1 MSRFSVPNAIADA
14 AVWEGRALFNG
25 WRELGGGRHDVI
37 EPATG
42 RVLHSVALASPQDI
56 AEACAAARAAQ
67 PGWAATPFE
76 ERAAVFRRAADILE
90 GCIEAIKPRFVR
102 ETGSVPP
109 KVDFELGLAMGM
121 LREAG
126 AMLTQ
131 PHGLLLPSTMNRMS
145 IGRRVPHGVVGVIAP
160 FNAPMALSTRAL
172 APALAVGNTVVLKPD
187 PQTAFAGGY
196 AVAAALLEAGLP
208 PDCLYVLPGGVE
220 AGEALVTD
228 PNVAMISFTGST
240 NAGRRVGELA
250 SRHLK
255 KVTLELGGK
264 NSMIVFDDA
273 DLDIA
278 ASNVAWGSFLHQGQ
292 ICMTTGRVLVQ
303 QGIAEEFTRLLAEK
317 AAHLPVGDPAT
328 AMVALGPVI
337 NQRQLQRIDGIVRDT
352 VAAGATLRAGG
363 TFEDLFYRPTVLTN
377 VRPGMRAFD
386 EEVFGPVTS
395 IVTFGDADEAI
406 ALNNA
411 TEYGLSC
418 GILTRSLERAMYV
431 AHRVNTG
438 KVHINDQTV
447 GDEPWVPFGGSGAS
461 GNGGRHGGPANWEEF
476 TQWQWITIQ
485 DKAGAYPF

>member
-1 MSRFSVPNAIADA
+1 MTSETPNTFADPSI
-14 AVWEGRALFNG
+14 WEGKALLNG
-25 WRELGGGRHDVI
+25 WRTTRGGNHVVV

-42 RVLHSVALASPQDI
+42 EALHTVALANAEDM
-56 AEACAAARAAQ
+56 AEAAEAAKAAQ
-67 PGWAATPFE
+67 PKWAATPFE
-76 ERAAVFRRAADILE
+76 ERAAIFQRAAQILDANR
-90 GCIEAIKPRFVR
+90 EAVKARFVR

-109 KVDFELGLAMGM
+109 KVDFELGLAIGM

-126 AMLTQ
+126 ALLTQ
-131 PHGLLLPSTMNRMS
+131 PHGLMLPSTMNRMS
-145 IGRRVPHGVVGVIAP
+145 IGRRIPHGVVGVIAP
-160 FNAPMALSTRAL
+160 FNAPMALGTRAV
-172 APALAVGNTVVLKPD
+172 APALALGNTVVLKPD
-187 PQTAFAGGY
+187 PQTTYAGGY
-196 AVAAALLEAGLP
+196 IVACALLQAGLP
-208 PDCLYVLPGGVE
+208 QDVLYVLPGGVD

-240 NAGRRVGELA
+240 QAGRRVGELA
-250 SRHLK
+250 SRNLK

-273 DLDIA
+273 DLDVA

-303 QGIAEEFTRLLAEK
+303 KSIADAFAAKLIEK
-317 AAHLPVGDPAT
+317 ASQLPVGNPAT
-328 AMVALGPVI
+328 DHVALGPII
-337 NQRQLQRIDGIVRDT
+337 NARQLQRIDGIVKDT
-352 VAAGATLRAGG
+352 VAAGATLATGG
-363 TFEDLFYRPTVLTN
+363 TYDKLFYRPTVLTN
-377 VRPGMRAFD
+377 VKPGMRSYE

-395 IVTFGDADEAI
+395 IVTFDTADEAI

-418 GILTRSLERAMYV
+418 GILTNSLERAMYV
-431 AHRVNTG
+431 AHRVTTG

-447 GDEPWVPFGGSGAS
+447 GDEPWIPFGGSGAS

-485 DKAGAYPF
+485 EKATPYPF

>member
-1 MSRFSVPNAIADA
+1 MTNPVSNAIAESRA
-14 AVWEGRALFNG
+14 WEGKALFGG
-25 WRELGGGRHDVI
+25 WRETRGGLHDVI

-42 RVLHSVALASPQDI
+42 KVLHTVAIASPEDI
-56 AEACAAARAAQ
+56 AAAAKAAKAAQ
-67 PGWAATPFE
+67 PKWAATPFE
-76 ERAAVFRRAADILE
+76 ERAAIFRRAADILE
-90 GCIEAIKPRFVR
+90 GNGAGIKARFVR

-109 KVDFELGLAMGM
+109 KVDFELGLATGM
-121 LREAG
+121 LRESA

-145 IGRRVPHGVVGVIAP
+145 IGRRVPHGVVGVISP
-160 FNAPMALSTRAL
+160 FNAPMALSTRAV
-172 APALAVGNTVVLKPD
+172 APALALGNTVVLKPD
-187 PQTAFAGGY
+187 PQTPYAGGY
-196 AVAAALLEAGLP
+196 VIALALLEAGLP
-208 PDCLYVLPGGVE
+208 QDCLYVLPGGVD

-228 PNVAMISFTGST
+228 PHVAMISFTGST
-240 NAGRRVGELA
+240 AAGRRVGELA

-273 DLDIA
+273 DLDVA
-278 ASNVAWGSFLHQGQ
+278 ASNVAWGSYLHQGQ

-303 QGIAEEFTRLLAEK
+303 KGVAEDFVARLAEK
-317 AAHLPVGDPAT
+317 ANHLPVGDPAT
-328 AMVALGPVI
+328 GQVALGPVI
-337 NQRQLQRIDGIVRDT
+337 NERQLHRIDGIVKDT

-363 TFEDLFYRPTVLTN
+363 TYESLFYRPTVLTG
-377 VRPGMRAFD
+377 VKPGMRSFE

-395 IVTFGDADEAI
+395 VVTFENEDEAI

-418 GILTRSLERAMYV
+418 GILTKSLERAMYV

-447 GDEPWVPFGGSGAS
+447 GDEPWIPFGGSGAS

-485 DKAGAYPF
+485 DKATAYPF

>member
-1 MSRFSVPNAIADA
+1 MSNSTANPSTDS
-14 AVWEGRALFNG
+14 AVWDGKALAGG
-25 WRELGGGRHDVI
+25 WGATRGGRHEVI

-42 RVLHSVALASPQDI
+42 EVLHTVGLANAQDI
-56 AEACAAARAAQ
+56 AEAARAAKAAQ
-67 PGWAATPFE
+67 PKWAATPFE
-76 ERAAVFRRAADILE
+76 ERAAIMRRAADILE
-90 GCIEAIKPRFVR
+90 KNGPHIKARFVR

-109 KVDFELGLAMGM
+109 KFDFELGLATGM

-131 PHGLLLPSTMNRMS
+131 PHGALLPSTMQRMS
-145 IGRRVPHGVVGVIAP
+145 IGRRIPHGVVGVIAP
-160 FNAPMALSTRAL
+160 FNAPMALATRAV

-187 PQTAFAGGY
+187 PQTAFAGGF
-196 AVAAALLEAGLP
+196 AIAEALLEAGLP
-208 PDCLYVLPGGVE
+208 QDCLYVLPGFAD

-240 NAGRRVGELA
+240 QAGRRVGELA
-250 SRHLK
+250 SRNLK

-273 DLDIA
+273 DLDVA

-303 QGIAEEFTRLLAEK
+303 ESIAEEFIRRLADK
-317 AAHLPVGDPAT
+317 AQHLPVGDPAT
-328 AMVALGPVI
+328 SQVALGPVI
-337 NQRQLQRIDGIVRDT
+337 NQKQLQRIDGIVQDS
-352 VAAGATLRAGG
+352 VAAGATLCAGG
-363 TFEDLFYRPTVLTN
+363 TYDKLFYRPTVLSG
-377 VRPGMRAFD
+377 VKPGMRAYD
-386 EEVFGPVTS
+386 EEVFGPVAA
-395 IVTFGDADEAI
+395 IATFKDEDEAI
-406 ALNNA
+406 AQNNA

-431 AHRVNTG
+431 ANRVTTG

-447 GDEPWVPFGGSGAS
+447 GDEPWAPFGGTGAS

-485 DKAGAYPF
+485 DKATPYPF

>member
-1 MSRFSVPNAIADA
+1 MTTSTSNALANFRL
-14 AVWEGRALFNG
+14 WEGKALLNG
-25 WRELGGGRHDVI
+25 WRETSGGRHDVI

-42 RVLHSVALASPQDI
+42 KVLHTVAVANAQDI
-56 AEACAAARAAQ
+56 AAATKAAKAAQ
-67 PGWAATPFE
+67 PKWAATPFE
-76 ERAAVFRRAADILE
+76 ERAAIFRRAAELLE
-90 GCIEAIKPRFVR
+90 SASAEVKQRFVQ

-109 KVDFELGLAMGM
+109 KVDFEFGLAKGM

-126 AMLTQ
+126 ALLTQ
-131 PHGLLLPSTMNRMS
+131 PHGLLLPSTQNRMS
-145 IGRRVPHGVVGVIAP
+145 IGRRIPHGVVGVISP
-160 FNAPMALSTRAL
+160 FNAPMALSTRAV
-172 APALAVGNTVVLKPD
+172 APALALGNTVVLKPD
-187 PQTAFAGGY
+187 AQTSFAGGFLI
-196 AVAAALLEAGLP
+196 AVALLEAGLP
-208 PDCLYVLPGGVE
+208 QDCLYVLPGGAD

-228 PNVAMISFTGST
+228 PNVSMISFTGST
-240 NAGRRVGELA
+240 QAGRRVGELA
-250 SRHLK
+250 SKHLK

-264 NSMIVFDDA
+264 NSIIVLDDA
-273 DLDIA
+273 DLDAA

-303 QGIAEEFTRLLAEK
+303 KNIAEDFIARLTEK
-317 AAHLPVGDPAT
+317 AKHLPIGDPAT
-328 AMVALGPVI
+328 AHVALGPVI
-337 NQRQLQRIDGIVRDT
+337 NQKQLQRIDGIVKDT
-352 VAAGATLRAGG
+352 VAAGAKLCAGG
-363 TFEDLFYRPTVLTN
+363 TYENLFYRPTVLTN
-377 VRPGMRAFD
+377 VKPGMRSFD

-395 IVTFGDADEAI
+395 VVTFETDDEAI

-418 GILTRSLERAMYV
+418 GILTKSLERAMYV

-485 DKAGAYPF
+485 DKANAYPF

>member
-1 MSRFSVPNAIADA
+1 MTTNNFADTTI
-14 AVWEGRALFNG
+14 WEGKALFNG
-25 WRELGGGRHDVI
+25 WRATGGGVHQVL

-42 RVLHSVALASPQDI
+42 EALHTIAIANPQDI
-56 AEACAAARAAQ
+56 AEAALLAKKAQ
-67 PGWAATPFE
+67 PRWAATPFE
-76 ERAAVFRRAADILE
+76 ERAAILRRAADILRANAE
-90 GCIEAIKPRFVR
+90 TIKPRFVR

-109 KVDFELGLAMGM
+109 KVDFELGLAEGM
-121 LREAG
+121 LREAA

-131 PHGLLLPSTMNRMS
+131 PHGLLLPSTMQRMS
-145 IGRRVPHGVVGVIAP
+145 IGRRIPHGVVGVIAP
-160 FNAPMALSTRAL
+160 FNAPMALSTRAV

-187 PQTAFAGGY
+187 PQTSYAGGY

-208 PDCLYVLPGGVE
+208 QDCLFILPGGVD

-240 NAGRRVGELA
+240 QAGRRVGELA

-278 ASNVAWGSFLHQGQ
+278 ASNVAWGSYLHQGQ

-303 QGIAEEFTRLLAEK
+303 KSIAEEFIKRLADKAE
-317 AAHLPVGDPAT
+317 HLPVGNPAT
-328 AMVALGPVI
+328 GQVALGPVI
-337 NQRQLQRIDGIVRDT
+337 NQKQLQRIDGIVKDT
-352 VAAGATLRAGG
+352 VAAGASLRAGG
-363 TFEDLFYRPTVLTN
+363 KYENLFYRPTVLTD
-377 VRPGMRAFD
+377 VKPGMRSFD

-395 IVTFGDADEAI
+395 VVTFENEDEAI

-418 GILTRSLERAMYV
+418 GILTKSLERAMYV

-447 GDEPWVPFGGSGAS
+447 GDEPWIPFGGSGAS

-485 DKAGAYPF
+485 DKANAYPF